1 MVVDTGTAI
10 TAISEKTVK
19 ITFFPTVALQMSLL
33 KLKTYMGEAIS
44 VLPKSDIENNNICKQ
59 SIVAGEGKS
68 ADYLIVIG

>member
-1 MVVDTGTAI
+1 
-10 TAISEKTVK
+10 
-19 ITFFPTVALQMSLL
+19 MSLL